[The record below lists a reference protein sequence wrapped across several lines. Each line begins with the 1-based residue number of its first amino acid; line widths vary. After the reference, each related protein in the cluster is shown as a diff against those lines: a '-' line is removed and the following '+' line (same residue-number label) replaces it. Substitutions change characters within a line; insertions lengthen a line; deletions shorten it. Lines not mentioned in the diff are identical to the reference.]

1 MCTKIDGVYD
11 CIHVVLD
18 KMEVV
23 ESRLDK
29 LEKLANEKQCS
40 PSYSDMVKICGSER
54 LEKLEYMT
62 SEDER
67 KYRLLH
73 VMVPHP

>member
-1 MCTKIDGVYD
+1 M
-11 CIHVVLD
+11 LD
-18 KMEVV
+18 NIEVV

-40 PSYSDMVKICGSER
+40 PSYSDMVKISESEI
-54 LEKLEYMT
+54 LGKLECMT
-62 SEDER
+62 SEDKR

-73 VMVPHP
+73 VMVTHP